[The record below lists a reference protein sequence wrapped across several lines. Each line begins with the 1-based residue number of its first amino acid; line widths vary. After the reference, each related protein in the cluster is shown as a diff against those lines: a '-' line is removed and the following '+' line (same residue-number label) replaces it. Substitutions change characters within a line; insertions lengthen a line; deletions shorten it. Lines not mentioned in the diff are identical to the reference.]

1 MSVPAAYLGVILIW
15 STTPLMIKWSGE
27 GAGYL
32 FGVSS
37 RMVLALCVTSLLLV
51 VWTRKPPL
59 HRAAIKTYL
68 ATGLGIFMAMM
79 AVYYG
84 AQFITSGLVSV
95 LFGLTPLMTSVF
107 AAIWLKERALTINK
121 ISGVILGI
129 VGLSII
135 FGSGITVGEHALV
148 GIAAILVA
156 VLSHS
161 ITSVIVKSIG
171 ADLHAMDVTHGGLMV
186 AAPLYLISWLVS
198 GDSLPEQLP
207 QRTWMAIVYLSLFGS
222 VLGFILYFYVL
233 KHVEASRVA
242 LITLITPVTA
252 LLLGQFLNNESNDPL
267 VWIGTLLILIGMS
280 VYQWGSLMRQYVRLY

>member
-37 RMVLALCVTSLLLV
+37 RMVLALCITSVMLV
-51 VWTRKPPL
+51 VWTRKLPL
-59 HRAAIKTYL
+59 HRDAIKTYL

-107 AAIWLKERALTINK
+107 AALWLKEKSLTVNK
-121 ISGVILGI
+121 LSGVLLGI
-129 VGLSII
+129 AGLSVI
-135 FGSGITVGEHALV
+135 FGSGITVGEHALL
-148 GIAAILVA
+148 GIAAILIA

-161 ITSVIVKSIG
+161 VTSVIVKSIG
-171 ADLHAMDVTHGGLMV
+171 ATLDGIDVTHGGLMV
-186 AAPLYLISWLVS
+186 AAPLYLLSWFVA

-222 VLGFILYFYVL
+222 VLGFVLYFYVL

-280 VYQWGSLMRQYVRLY
+280 VYQWGSVVRQYIWRQ

>member
-107 AAIWLKERALTINK
+107 AAIWLKERALTTNK

-280 VYQWGSLMRQYVRLY
+280 VYQWGSLMRQYVRRY